1 MTKPKTNVNKNPDA
15 VDLGN
20 EEVNES
26 KDYNSPRPYATSE
39 PESKIS
45 KEGKPMF
52 NGRPYDS
59 KAEKEYWESKEAAV
73 TKKLPAVLHKNERP
87 VVEDSIA
94 YDADDELDEICE
106 GYYRWIM
113 DTITDAHGLPR
124 VLGTGKSR
132 PLSPSE
138 LKVAINRLYIKR
150 SEANKRV
157 ASDIF
162 NLAHEYASE
171 DETMRGSEELRA
183 YHYYNAIHKIGEF
196 DDR

>member
-1 MTKPKTNVNKNPDA
+1 MSDTCPYCEPFTTWGAHP
-15 VDLGN
+15 
-20 EEVNES
+20 EVFES
-26 KDYNSPRPYATSE
+26 MKKWHD
-39 PESKIS
+39 
-45 KEGKPMF
+45 EGHPV
-52 NGRPYDS
+52 
-59 KAEKEYWESKEAAV
+59 SKEAAV
-73 TKKLPAVLHKNERP
+73 TKKLPAVLHENERP

-94 YDADDELDEICE
+94 DDADEWLEKILRILSDEHASTYLVNQ
-106 GYYRWIM
+106 
-113 DTITDAHGLPR
+113 A
-124 VLGTGKSR
+124 KA
-132 PLSPSE
+132 
-138 LKVAINRLYIKR
+138 AINRLYIKR